1 MPVLSFRLPSRSN
14 ASSGGQGERSQSE
27 RSQRRQAGALDS
39 RSASKRVSG
48 RSRLTDTGRQDR
60 VLRAAPV
67 PAFGA
72 PDQASRARR
81 GRDHG
86 PNSRRSAGI
95 APATVGADPFGRPGA
110 WAASDPFSAS
120 ASGSPDPLP
129 RPPAVAPAGVAV
141 FGTDGHLLA
150 ITQERRELVCSVIG
164 LMVKLGLVAVA
175 GVSLVRLAG
184 AYQQRMD
191 RNGEI
196 VAVLE
201 LEKARLARAR
211 ERFDQLFMVAGE
223 QRLIREQSQWIAPNR
238 LRVIWQTTPTSLP
251 PSSSQP

>member
-1 MPVLSFRLPSRSN
+1 VLPFRLPSRSTV
-14 ASSGGQGERSQSE
+14 SSGGQAE
-27 RSQRRQAGALDS
+27 RSQRRQAGGSGS
-39 RSASKRVSG
+39 RSANNGASG
-48 RSRLTDTGRQDR
+48 RSRPTDTGPQEWE
-60 VLRAAPV
+60 LRAAPV
-67 PAFGA
+67 PAFGT
-72 PDQASRARR
+72 PDQARR

-86 PNSRRSAGI
+86 PSSRRSAGI
-95 APATVGADPFGRPGA
+95 AAATVGADPFVRAGA
-110 WAASDPFSAS
+110 WAAPDLFSAA

-129 RPPAVAPAGVAV
+129 RPQVEAPAGVAV

-211 ERFDQLFMVAGE
+211 ERFDQLFTVAGE

-238 LRVIWQTTPTSLP
+238 LRVVWQTPPTPHP
-251 PSSSQP
+251 PSPSPSHP

>member
-1 MPVLSFRLPSRSN
+1 
-14 ASSGGQGERSQSE
+14 
-27 RSQRRQAGALDS
+27 
-39 RSASKRVSG
+39 
-48 RSRLTDTGRQDR
+48 
-60 VLRAAPV
+60 
-67 PAFGA
+67 
-72 PDQASRARR
+72 
-81 GRDHG
+81 
-86 PNSRRSAGI
+86 
-95 APATVGADPFGRPGA
+95 
-110 WAASDPFSAS
+110 
-120 ASGSPDPLP
+120 
-129 RPPAVAPAGVAV
+129 VAPAGVAV
-141 FGTDGHLLA
+141 FGTDGHLLC

-223 QRLIREQSQWIAPNR
+223 QQLIREQSQWIAPNR
-238 LRVIWQTTPTSLP
+238 LRVVWQSAPPLTP
-251 PSSSQP
+251 PSSSHP

>member
-1 MPVLSFRLPSRSN
+1 MPVLPFRQPSRST
-14 ASSGGQGERSQSE
+14 AKAGGRGERSQ
-27 RSQRRQAGALDS
+27 RLQRGQAFESGAS
-39 RSASKRVSG
+39 SASDRQSG
-48 RSRLTDTGRQDR
+48 RSGARLTAAQQRE
-60 VLRAAPV
+60 LRAAPV
-67 PAFGA
+67 PAFGR
-72 PDQASRARR
+72 PEPASRAQ
-81 GRDHG
+81 GVRDHG
-86 PNSRRSAGI
+86 TAPSRSPRPSPSPAG
-95 APATVGADPFGRPGA
+95 AEPLGRPGA
-110 WAASDPFSAS
+110 WAPPDAFAAPAN
-120 ASGSPDPLP
+120 GSPLP
-129 RPPAVAPAGVAV
+129 PPPPQAVAPAGVAV

-150 ITQERRELVCSVIG
+150 ISQERRELVCSVIG
-164 LMVKLGLVAVA
+164 LLVKLGLVAVA

-238 LRVIWQTTPTSLP
+238 LRVVWQTPSKPTP
-251 PSSSQP
+251 PSSSHP

>member
-1 MPVLSFRLPSRSN
+1 M
-14 ASSGGQGERSQSE
+14 
-27 RSQRRQAGALDS
+27 
-39 RSASKRVSG
+39 
-48 RSRLTDTGRQDR
+48 
-60 VLRAAPV
+60 
-67 PAFGA
+67 
-72 PDQASRARR
+72 
-81 GRDHG
+81 
-86 PNSRRSAGI
+86 
-95 APATVGADPFGRPGA
+95 
-110 WAASDPFSAS
+110 
-120 ASGSPDPLP
+120 
-129 RPPAVAPAGVAV
+129 

-211 ERFDQLFMVAGE
+211 ERFDHLFMVAGE

-238 LRVIWQTTPTSLP
+238 LRVVWQSPPTPLTP
-251 PSSSQP
+251 PSSSHP

>member
-1 MPVLSFRLPSRSN
+1 MTGV
-14 ASSGGQGERSQSE
+14 
-27 RSQRRQAGALDS
+27 D
-39 RSASKRVSG
+39 RVG
-48 RSRLTDTGRQDR
+48 RSGTR
-60 VLRAAPV
+60 V
-67 PAFGA
+67 
-72 PDQASRARR
+72 
-81 GRDHG
+81 
-86 PNSRRSAGI
+86 
-95 APATVGADPFGRPGA
+95 T
-110 WAASDPFSAS
+110 SDPFSAS
-120 ASGSPDPLP
+120 TSGSSEPLP
-129 RPPAVAPAGVAV
+129 LTQAAAPAGVAV

-184 AYQQRMD
+184 VYQQRMD

-211 ERFDQLFMVAGE
+211 ERFDHLFMVAGE

-238 LRVIWQTTPTSLP
+238 LRVVWQTLSTPT
-251 PSSSQP
+251 PSSSHP

>member
-1 MPVLSFRLPSRSN
+1 VPVLPFRQPSRSTP
-14 ASSGGQGERSQSE
+14 SSGGRGEPSQ
-27 RSQRRQAGALDS
+27 RLQRRQAGESAS
-39 RSASKRVSG
+39 RSGA
-48 RSRLTDTGRQDR
+48 TGPGGKERE
-60 VLRAAPV
+60 LRAAPV
-67 PAFGA
+67 PAFGP
-72 PDQASRARR
+72 PDQASRARQ

-86 PNSRRSAGI
+86 LRGSRSSGVS
-95 APATVGADPFGRPGA
+95 PATVRADEVRRP
-110 WAASDPFSAS
+110 AASTAPAPFSAPP
-120 ASGSPDPLP
+120 SGSPNPLP
-129 RPPAVAPAGVAV
+129 RPQAATPAGVAV

-211 ERFDQLFMVAGE
+211 QRFDHLFMVAGE

-238 LRVIWQTTPTSLP
+238 LRVVWQSPPTPLTP
-251 PSSSQP
+251 PSSSHP